1 MGCDRMEKRD
11 KIGVIVWL
19 CVMLAIAVGIEIR
32 ERWMWYLFDDLR
44 QEDVVSMD
52 IILGAYPPFL
62 PPYQVSKADQIQ
74 IVECLQQMKMSISV
88 HSSIYPLDMYKD
100 GGVVF
105 WLSVH
110 MKDGSDVV
118 LNISYPD
125 LIRLNQNPQYYRC
138 RNSNLTVQIS
148 DICESYVERILA
160 ANQTAS

>member
-1 MGCDRMEKRD
+1 
-11 KIGVIVWL
+11 
-19 CVMLAIAVGIEIR
+19 
-32 ERWMWYLFDDLR
+32 
-44 QEDVVSMD
+44 
-52 IILGAYPPFL
+52 
-62 PPYQVSKADQIQ
+62 
-74 IVECLQQMKMSISV
+74 MKMSISV